1 MIIEL
6 VNKEF
11 KLAKAKSGNKSTL
24 IAILLKAIAACLL
37 IALIS
42 YLTYSLDTK
51 ISAYSSDSSFDFL
64 VFSIFITFILGI
76 IEGLVRARKV
86 MFDKKTL

>member
-11 KLAKAKSGNKSTL
+11 KFAKARSGNKSTL

-64 VFSIFITFILGI
+64 VFSILLRLF
-76 IEGLVRARKV
+76 
-86 MFDKKTL
+86 